1 MLKKKSIIIVSFM
14 GVDGSGKT
22 TLTKQ
27 VKKKFKHSTYLH
39 LKPYIVVKDLRR
51 VIRNPH
57 KETKSSFI
65 ISIIRI
71 ISWLVSYKI
80 FFYKNTK
87 KSKKIYLFDRY
98 AHDILIDPLRYKHN
112 LSKNLTKLIL
122 TFFPKPDL
130 WIFLKPS
137 QKTINSRKHELSDT
151 ELRRQIKEYS
161 IFFKNKKN
169 VLKLNTKNQR
179 KVSIELIKKKINCF
193 IK

>member
-1 MLKKKSIIIVSFM
+1 MIQKKNFLIVSFM

-22 TLTKQ
+22 TIS
-27 VKKKFKHSTYLH
+27 KKINKIFGQSKYLH
-39 LKPYIVVKDLRR
+39 LKPYIIFQDRR
-51 VIRNPH
+51 TVIKNPH
-57 KETKSSFI
+57 EQTNSTITISFF
-65 ISIIRI
+65 RLL
-71 ISWLVSYKI
+71 SWLISYK
-80 FFYKNTK
+80 FFFLINK
-87 KSKKIYLFDRY
+87 KHKIYIFDRY

-169 VLKLNTKNQR
+169 VLKLNTNNQR
-179 KVSIELIKKKINCF
+179 NVSIKLIKKKINCF